1 MPLLDHFR
9 APVSTRHRWESFHA
23 CWAITLMES
32 LNARLPQRF
41 FAEAQI
47 HVGRKIEAD
56 VAEFERTLP
65 PGEVEVTG
73 NGHPDG
79 AGGVAVAVAEPIVYA
94 PPEPDM
100 AFPLKFE
107 DAFEIKVYDT
117 DRDQRLVAVIE
128 LVSPSNKDR
137 PEERET
143 FALKSLGYLKAGIGL
158 VIVDIVTD
166 RQFNLHNEL
175 IRVGRTDDRYRM
187 TASPTTYAVA
197 YRPVRRDDENLID
210 MWAHELSL
218 ATRLPTV
225 PLALMGYG
233 CVRLDLEGTYTEAC
247 AKSRIT

>member
-9 APVSTRHRWESFHA
+9 APIHPQHRWEAFHNR
-23 CWAITLMES
+23 WAVALTDS
-32 LNARLPQRF
+32 LNERLPRRF
-41 FAEAQI
+41 LAEAQI
-47 HVGRKIEAD
+47 HVGRKIETD

-79 AGGVAVAVAEPIVYA
+79 AGGTAVAVAEPVVYA

-100 AFPLKFE
+100 AFPLTFE
-107 DAFEIKVYDT
+107 DAFEVKVYDAE
-117 DRDQRLVAVIE
+117 RDQRLVAVIE

-166 RQFNLHNEL
+166 RHFNLHNEL
-175 IRVGRTDDRYRM
+175 IRVGRNDDRFQM
-187 TASPTTYAVA
+187 TASPTTYTVA
-197 YRPVRRDDENLID
+197 YRPVHKNDENLID
-210 MWAHELSL
+210 MWAHELAL
-218 ATRLPTV
+218 AAKFPTV

-233 CVRLDLEGTYTEAC
+233 CVRLDLEATYAEAC
-247 AKSRIT
+247 AKSRIK